1 MDELPNLKELSNESK
16 EALIKSLW
24 QKVQDLQKQIEIG
37 KTPKKAKNSSIPPS
51 KGRKQSATSSL
62 DQLYEELYSHSD
74 TFYVQPF
81 YTDWLKNASPE
92 LTSAQLD
99 EAICHARSAILGLSM
114 DFVSDTVDRLFAD
127 SNPLNLES
135 NTPDDQLVPSNKNI
149 KRMREQMQLDPD
161 IFYVIVL
168 ETNSLFDEMIRHGY
182 SNTPANRN
190 KVLQAVDPTVT
201 QLFIQS
207 LDACSHALAAV

>member
-1 MDELPNLKELSNESK
+1 MISRLNQVYL
-16 EALIKSLW
+16 KSLDRLKW
-24 QKVQDLQKQIEIG
+24 RKLVLNLELL
-37 KTPKKAKNSSIPPS
+37 
-51 KGRKQSATSSL
+51 RKQSATSSL
-62 DQLYEELYSHSD
+62 DQLYGELGSHSD

-81 YTDWLKNASPE
+81 YTDWLKNARPE

-135 NTPDDQLVPSNKNI
+135 NTPDEVLIPSTRNI
-149 KRMREQMQLDPD
+149 KRMRERMQLDPA

-168 ETNSLFDEMIRHGY
+168 ENHSLFDEMIRHGY
-182 SNTPANRN
+182 SNTPANRS

-207 LDACSHALAAV
+207 LDASSHALAAV

>member
-51 KGRKQSATSSL
+51 KGRKQSSTSSL
-62 DQLYEELYSHSD
+62 DQLYQELGSHSD

-99 EAICHARSAILGLSM
+99 KAICHARSAILGLSI

-135 NTPDDQLVPSNKNI
+135 NTPDDHLVPSNKNI
-149 KRMREQMQLDPD
+149 KRMREQMQLDPA

-190 KVLQAVDPTVT
+190 KVLQEIAPTVT
-201 QLFIQS
+201 QLFIRC
-207 LDACSHALAAV
+207 LDACSRALAEV